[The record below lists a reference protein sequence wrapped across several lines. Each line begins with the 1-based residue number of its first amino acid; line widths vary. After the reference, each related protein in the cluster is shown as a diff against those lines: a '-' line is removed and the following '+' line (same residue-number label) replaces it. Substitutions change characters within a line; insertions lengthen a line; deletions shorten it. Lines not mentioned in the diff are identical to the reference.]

1 MWVSHL
7 RSKDI
12 NRHLNESVE
21 NNKDNPLLSPAVF
34 WITRDLA
41 IKPEMKEKKRG
52 KEKNKLTQKQ
62 IGLRVENW
70 FHL

>member
-34 WITRDLA
+34 WITRDRA
-41 IKPEMKEKKRG
+41 IKPIKKEKKQG
-52 KEKNKLTQKQ
+52 KEKKTNTKNKLAQ
-62 IGLRVENW
+62 
-70 FHL
+70 

>member
-12 NRHLNESVE
+12 NRHLNGAVES
-21 NNKDNPLLSPAVF
+21 NKDDSILSPAVF

-52 KEKNKLTQKQ
+52 KEKNKLTQEQ